1 MATIMAAI
9 KKQTSNVCNQFS
21 LIIPKEMITY
31 IIIHQVKNIHSKS
44 CIQVIFI
51 LGAWSYGRW
60 GEIIEEL
67 LNHRRKL
74 CYAMIWS
81 ITSSYKCVVLERI
94 SIVILIMKNNLNLVI
109 IGITNKDHVLHH
121 QSKSVHDVT
130 WICPEYPSN
139 CLSRPWYQDVLLTC
153 LWGKTPHLHSMTH
166 TNHKIPGFIKQIKF

>member
-60 GEIIEEL
+60 NNWGIVKPQTETL
-67 LNHRRKL
+67 LCHD
-74 CYAMIWS
+74 MIHH
-81 ITSSYKCVVLERI
+81 IQYKCVVFERI